1 MTTGRGGKRDG
12 AGRKL
17 GSKNKLTIAREV
29 VAEVIHAD
37 DPKKLTEA
45 VHARGYQMLLELER
59 IVLDPTQPVAARI
72 MAAKTALPFMVPK
85 QAEHEERQEKFG
97 EELIARIHA
106 GRERVRSKK
115 IYQSTIELEHLGG
128 CTNEKP

>member
-12 AGRKL
+12 AGRKQ
-17 GSKNKLTIAREV
+17 GSKNKITIAREV

-45 VHARGYQMLLELER
+45 VHARGHQMLVELER

-72 MAAKTALPFMVPK
+72 MAAKTALPFMLPK
-85 QAEHEERQEKFG
+85 KVEHEEKQEKMG
-97 EELIARIHA
+97 DELVARIYA
-106 GRERVRSKK
+106 ARDRMFREQREQENLK
-115 IYQSTIELEHLGG
+115 IEHQ
-128 CTNEKP
+128 TAD

>member
-12 AGRKL
+12 AGRKQ

-37 DPKKLTEA
+37 NPKKLTEA
-45 VHARGYQMLLELER
+45 VHARGHQMLLELER

-72 MAAKTALPFMVPK
+72 MAAKTALPFMLPK
-85 QAEHEERQEKFG
+85 KVDHEAKQDALG
-97 EELIARIHA
+97 DDLVARIYA
-106 GRERVRSKK
+106 ARDRVHRGKHEQRK
-115 IYQSTIELEHLGG
+115 LRLDQRTAD
-128 CTNEKP
+128 

>member
-12 AGRKL
+12 AGRKQ

-45 VHARGYQMLLELER
+45 VHARGHQMLVELER
-59 IVLDPTQPVAARI
+59 IVLDPAQPVAARI
-72 MAAKTALPFMVPK
+72 MAAKTALPFMLPK
-85 QAEHEERQEKFG
+85 KIDHEAKQDALG
-97 EELIARIHA
+97 DDLVARIYA
-106 GRERVRSKK
+106 ARNRVS
-115 IYQSTIELEHLGG
+115 QGA
-128 CTNEKP
+128 

>member
-12 AGRKL
+12 AGRKQ
-17 GSKNKLTIAREV
+17 GSKNKITIAREV

-45 VHARGYQMLLELER
+45 VHARGHQMLVELER

-72 MAAKTALPFMVPK
+72 MAAKTALPFMLAKKVDHEAK
-85 QAEHEERQEKFG
+85 QDALG
-97 EELIARIHA
+97 DDLVARIYA
-106 GRERVRSKK
+106 ARNRVLRDK
-115 IYQSTIELEHLGG
+115 
-128 CTNEKP
+128 